1 MKVLLC
7 PSGKYCLHFTH
18 LVPNYGLDTQI
29 PRAGTGRH
37 LAPPLLDS
45 ITPLLFI
52 GAGRRSVH
60 YRVIGGI
67 SGVLPVGAS
76 SARRH
81 TTPLSVVTTKTVS
94 RHGGSSCPGLRTTA
108 SGAPGPPTP
117 PSHVPIPAASIPS
130 CYFTSG
136 LRHRTWT
143 SVTFSQP
150 FSLPPTS
157 HGARTCSKLPPE

>member
-67 SGVLPVGAS
+67 SGVLPVGAR
-76 SARRH
+76 SARGH

-94 RHGGSSCPGLRTTA
+94 RHGGQLLPWAEDHSIGGTRATHPAFPRAHPRCLHATAATSLLAFAIELGL
-108 SGAPGPPTP
+108 
-117 PSHVPIPAASIPS
+117 
-130 CYFTSG
+130 
-136 LRHRTWT
+136 L
-143 SVTFSQP
+143 
-150 FSLPPTS
+150 
-157 HGARTCSKLPPE
+157 